1 MRFVGRWSYS
11 CAKHLAIAL
20 NENHQKRAIYYY
32 GFFVV
37 IGAFVKAFFMMTVAA
52 ILGAVIPT
60 ALIIFVFGSLRMLA
74 GGYHMD
80 TYGKC
85 LLVSMT
91 MFVAAGLVS
100 QYTFIYWEATYLA
113 VLVAVVF
120 AAGLYVLVRYAPKD
134 TLNKP
139 ITKLEDVKKFKLL
152 SIVYLV
158 LWLIATSILTVY
170 GQKMYVLAFSF
181 GMLLELFAIT
191 PLGHRFF
198 DFFKYRLGKVKF
210 AR

>member
-37 IGAFVKAFFMMTVAA
+37 IGAFVKAFFMMTAAA

-85 LLVSMT
+85 IITSLG
-91 MFVAAGLVS
+91 MFVLAGTII
-100 QYTFIYWEATYLA
+100 QYTYQYWDPLYIIIFTLISFLTG
-113 VLVAVVF
+113 VLI
-120 AAGLYVLVRYAPKD
+120 LLKWAPGD
-134 TLNKP
+134 TPNKP
-139 ITKLEDVKKFKLL
+139 ITDPKDIRKFKVL
-152 SIVYLV
+152 SIIYAIGWMAISL
-158 LWLIATSILTVY
+158 LLMY
-170 GQKMYVLAFSF
+170 FGYNKYVLAGTF
-181 GMLLELFAIT
+181 GFIMEVFTVSPA
-191 PLGHRFF
+191 GYRFF
-198 DFFKYRLGKVKF
+198 DMISGKAASSK
-210 AR
+210 